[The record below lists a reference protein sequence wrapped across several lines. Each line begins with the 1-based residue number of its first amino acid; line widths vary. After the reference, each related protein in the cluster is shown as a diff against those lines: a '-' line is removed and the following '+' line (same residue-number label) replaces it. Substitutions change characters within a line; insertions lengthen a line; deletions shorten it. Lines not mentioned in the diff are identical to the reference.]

1 MLEYVVYLRNG
12 SLTYTMC
19 CCPDFKRGT
28 MLVLPAYH
36 HVVTLELIAA
46 APLSNVV
53 NTM

>member
-1 MLEYVVYLRNG
+1 MLEYVVYLCNV

-19 CCPDFKRGT
+19 HPDFERVT
-28 MLVLPAYH
+28 MLVLPAY

-46 APLSNVV
+46 APLSDVV

>member
-1 MLEYVVYLRNG
+1 MLKYVIYLHNVL
-12 SLTYTMC
+12 LTYTMC
-19 CCPDFKRGT
+19 RCPDFERVT
-28 MLVLPAYH
+28 MLVLPAY

>member
-1 MLEYVVYLRNG
+1 MLEYVVYLRNV

-19 CCPDFKRGT
+19 HCPDFERVT
-28 MLVLPAYH
+28 MLVLPAY

-46 APLSNVV
+46 NVV